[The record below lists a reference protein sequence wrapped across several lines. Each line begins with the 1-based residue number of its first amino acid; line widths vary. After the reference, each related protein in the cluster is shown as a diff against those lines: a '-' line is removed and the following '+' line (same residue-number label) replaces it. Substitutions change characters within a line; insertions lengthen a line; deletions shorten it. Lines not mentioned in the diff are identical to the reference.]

1 MPHLQVKDCP
11 EDIYK
16 KITSGA
22 KRQNRT
28 ISEQA
33 IVILEKGLC
42 QEEINPEPVR
52 ELLEEII

>member
-1 MPHLQVKDCP
+1 MPNLQVKDCP

-16 KITSGA
+16 KITSAA

-33 IVILEKGLC
+33 IIILEKGIY
-42 QEEINPEPVR
+42 QEEINPEPIR